1 MRSDETPRTAWLPS
15 ALTRMHTRPRLIAA
29 AAAVAIMLWHGSN
42 SAGAKTCTYAPTYP
56 SAIGRHAFMLATATA
71 ATVAAPFDTTRAYVR
86 LVPAQ
91 LMTVSDVAGYQADAL
106 RRGLR
111 ASGGSAVF
119 VRQLIG
125 AGCGP
130 QLAMDG
136 APDTGGVSGLY
147 VGVPRASD
155 QWIDH
160 RPTFDIFPARDYPL
174 PQRLSRPGGLLGR
187 ARQDSTPTMTAS
199 ELFTMYRALWVESV
213 SAGDAADI
221 ERRLRRWIANN
232 QRVAR
237 KRPGGTVATH
247 MLMEVT
253 DSVIASHPIPFGG
266 TFAIT
271 VAAGTDSLVLYGR
284 TSRRARLWINH
295 VINDRAT
302 GIPVAMSPRS
312 FAIDITTS
320 MSRAGFDASS
330 LQINPCSP
338 VAVVVIALPI
348 VPDADSTWR
357 GEMDPASFLDCA
369 PPGSTLAG
377 FTRHAPT
384 PGFNSGPTSVTFRR
398 HADGRITFDAR
409 TGNDSSRGIV
419 VHGERGSSELWQ

>member
-1 MRSDETPRTAWLPS
+1 MRSDATPRMACLPS
-15 ALTRMHTRPRLIAA
+15 AITRMHTRPRLIAA
-29 AAAVAIMLWHGSN
+29 AAAVAIMLWRGSN
-42 SAGAKTCTYAPTYP
+42 SASAKTCTYEPTYP

-71 ATVAAPFDTTRAYVR
+71 ATVAAPFDTMRAYVR

-91 LMTVSDVAGYQADAL
+91 VMTVSDVAGYQAEAI
-106 RRGLR
+106 RGGLR

-119 VRQLIG
+119 VRHLIG
-125 AGCGP
+125 SGCGP
-130 QLAMDG
+130 LPAMDG
-136 APDTGGVSGLY
+136 ALDTAGVNGLY

-155 QWIDH
+155 QWIDR
-160 RPTFDIFPARDYPL
+160 RPTFDVFPSPHYPL
-174 PQRLSRPGGLLGR
+174 PQRLRGRGGFLGN
-187 ARQDSTPTMTAS
+187 ARLDSAPTMTAS

-213 SAGDAADI
+213 SAGDTADI

-237 KRPGGTVATH
+237 KRPAGTVATR

-253 DSVIASHPIPFGG
+253 DRVIASHPIPFGG

-284 TSRRARLWINH
+284 TPRRARLWINH
-295 VINDRAT
+295 VISDRAT

-330 LQINPCSP
+330 LEINPCSP
-338 VAVVVIALPI
+338 VAVVVNALPI

-357 GEMDPASFLDCA
+357 GEIDPASFLDCT

-377 FTRHAPT
+377 FTRQAPT
-384 PGFNSGPTSVTFRR
+384 PGLNSGPTSVTFRR

-409 TGNDSSRGIV
+409 IAADTSRGIV
-419 VHGERGSSELWQ
+419 VHGERVSSELWQ